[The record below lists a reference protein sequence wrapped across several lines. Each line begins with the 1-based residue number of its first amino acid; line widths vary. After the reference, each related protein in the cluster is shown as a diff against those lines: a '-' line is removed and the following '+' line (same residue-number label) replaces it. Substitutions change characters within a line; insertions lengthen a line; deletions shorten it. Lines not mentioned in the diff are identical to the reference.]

1 MSRHDHR
8 APRAAWLG
16 ATLLVPVALLV
27 GAAHAAE
34 PPAGRAVYDKWC
46 APCHDAGPFHGGTAG
61 LANKYKGTNET
72 PVLLERT
79 NLTPDFI
86 AATVRTGVNAMPPFR
101 RTEIS
106 EPELKALA
114 QFLSARN
121 PNLK

>member
-1 MSRHDHR
+1 MSTRSR
-8 APRAAWLG
+8 RMPGIFTFAALMTLAG
-16 ATLLVPVALLV
+16 ATAL
-27 GAAHAAE
+27 AAE
-34 PPAGRAVYDKWC
+34 PVTGQGVYNKWC

-61 LANKYKGTNET
+61 LANKYKGTSET

-114 QFLSARN
+114 QYLSAKN